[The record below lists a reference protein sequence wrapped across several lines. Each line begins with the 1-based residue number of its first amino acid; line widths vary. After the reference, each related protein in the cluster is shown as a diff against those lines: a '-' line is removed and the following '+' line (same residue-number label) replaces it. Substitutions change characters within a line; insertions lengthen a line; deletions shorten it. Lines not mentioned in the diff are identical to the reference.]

1 MWGWCEVGIISCEW
15 KESISF
21 YNYSSI
27 KIKIEFFGDKSNQE
41 NHFTVNRPVNFI
53 EKKPLAPSIHSRI
66 YWFIYSTNICWV
78 LTMSKAYCVHQLH
91 FIHTVLW
98 MSFGNRASKTRTGN
112 STTSN
117 SHQCL
122 WISNVP
128 GITLESSLSRL
139 LSPMWQEREH
149 NVHFTDK
156 VLRQFMFIMRPSNVY
171 VVVLKRKTMVKVFIS
186 CSERCHYQSK
196 INKERTWKK
205 PKLRVSLFS
214 KPKEHEN

>member
-1 MWGWCEVGIISCEW
+1 M
-15 KESISF
+15 
-21 YNYSSI
+21 

-78 LTMSKAYCVHQLH
+78 FMRSKAYCVHQLN

-98 MSFGNRASKTRTGN
+98 MSFGNRASKIRTSN
-112 STTSN
+112 STTTTSN
-117 SHQCL
+117 SHQGL
-122 WISNVP
+122 WISNMP

-139 LSPMWQEREH
+139 LSPVWQERDH

-156 VLRQFMFIMRPSNVY
+156 VLRQFMFIMKLANVY
-171 VVVLKRKTMVKVFIS
+171 VVVLKKQIGESFHFLFREMS
-186 CSERCHYQSK
+186 LSK
-196 INKERTWKK
+196 
-205 PKLRVSLFS
+205 
-214 KPKEHEN
+214 